1 MRHILL
7 ILATFLVLV
16 GCMSQKK
23 CLERYPP
30 SVEVTDS
37 IYIKD
42 TMWIE
47 KDTIVFEKDS
57 VVIIDSV
64 WCKGDTVYL
73 KSNSVSSSGNRTTA
87 SASVSNNKL
96 TVKCSSDSL
105 SKVIDG
111 LTVKVREIARSKI
124 RVDVVDRP
132 VEVIKFRI
140 PRWVWLLLLINS
152 VQIIWNTRKYWL
164 KFFTFGI

>member
-16 GCMSQKK
+16 GCISQKK
-23 CLERYPP
+23 CLQRYPP
-30 SVEVTDS
+30 SVSVTDS
-37 IYIKD
+37 IFIKD
-42 TMWIE
+42 TMWVE

-57 VVIIDSV
+57 VVIVDSI

-73 KSNSVSSSGNRTTA
+73 KSNNVSSGNRTTA
-87 SASVSNNKL
+87 SASVTNNKL

-105 SKVIDG
+105 SRVIDG
-111 LTVKVREIARSKI
+111 LTVKVREIARSKV

-140 PRWVWLLLLINS
+140 PKWVWLLLLINS
-152 VQIIWNTRKYWL
+152 VQIIWKTKKYWL